1 MAKNKRSPIPAKG
14 ALGKAKGKG
23 KSPTIAGANSEKDKK
38 VTVFN
43 SVEDKNLQTKDA
55 YEAELSST
63 INSLYKFS
71 TTMSLGDISSSLK
84 GGVGMLSKITGYI
97 SKAREIGEKVKSGN
111 ILDAVGN
118 LAPGAKSAMQKM
130 GMDPSIVDKI
140 QAAAQMGVKAADTYK
155 QIKSGNLNVLD
166 GAQALAKSILGVEL
180 PVIKDI
186 QAIQAAVTGIISE
199 YSKAGIALKEEWKK
213 LVQEWNPKTNS
224 AEGNSWNMGTDIA
237 STLLPELA
245 KNGDYE
251 TMLAAIA
258 HSDPLRME
266 KVSGDVI
273 SKMLKEY
280 SNNTVFNRQRTP
292 QENYTLIMKVIKAFR
307 GGEFL
312 WVDRNNPSRK
322 GFNLKPFMDA
332 SQDFKK
338 IATINLAS
346 KAYLKDSD
354 TTGILHYNYTDDKNE
369 VLLLLTSVFKQ
380 TTTNHDT
387 ELRKDFSEFMGNKTK
402 PVKSLVTPSE
412 FKANITI

>member
-1 MAKNKRSPIPAKG
+1 
-14 ALGKAKGKG
+14 
-23 KSPTIAGANSEKDKK
+23 
-38 VTVFN
+38 
-43 SVEDKNLQTKDA
+43 
-55 YEAELSST
+55 
-63 INSLYKFS
+63 
-71 TTMSLGDISSSLK
+71 
-84 GGVGMLSKITGYI
+84 
-97 SKAREIGEKVKSGN
+97 
-111 ILDAVGN
+111 
-118 LAPGAKSAMQKM
+118 
-130 GMDPSIVDKI
+130 
-140 QAAAQMGVKAADTYK
+140 
-155 QIKSGNLNVLD
+155 
-166 GAQALAKSILGVEL
+166 
-180 PVIKDI
+180 
-186 QAIQAAVTGIISE
+186 
-199 YSKAGIALKEEWKK
+199 
-213 LVQEWNPKTNS
+213 
-224 AEGNSWNMGTDIA
+224 MGTDIA

-251 TMLAAIA
+251 TMLAAIT

-338 IATINLAS
+338 IATLNLAS
-346 KAYLKDSD
+346 KAYLKDTD
-354 TTGILHYNYTDDKNE
+354 TSGILHYNYTDDKNE
-369 VLLLLTSVFKQ
+369 VLVLLTSVFKQ
-380 TTTNHDT
+380 TTTNHDA